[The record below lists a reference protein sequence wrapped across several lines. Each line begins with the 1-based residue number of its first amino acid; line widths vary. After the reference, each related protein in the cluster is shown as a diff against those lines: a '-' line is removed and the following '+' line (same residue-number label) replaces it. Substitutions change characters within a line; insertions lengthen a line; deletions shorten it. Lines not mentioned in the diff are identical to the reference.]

1 MLSMILV
8 VIAVLAVVLA
18 YKMGMKSG
26 EAEGWETYKNN
37 LNLLTEE
44 RNIANRRLME
54 VMKEKHLLEEK
65 HGPLRPATESRWFPE
80 EPKAERIDRVVSG
93 NFCRR
98 PSETVDQIMEKRRKK
113 TSVRPTPPPPPP
125 RVPASN
131 FGGGHT
137 THHTHHDH
145 LPGVVLGMA
154 IHDALASSGDG
165 CVVVPDYT
173 NGPTQQGSSDVNLT
187 ERNSCV
193 DSTPAYEAPSH
204 SAPSYEPPSCSSSTD
219 YSSGS
224 TDYGCSDTSSSSSSF
239 GD

>member
-1 MLSMILV
+1 MVWAIVSLILQV
-8 VIAVLAVVLA
+8 VAFVYVWRTARRKGREEMEVLVNCL
-18 YKMGMKSG
+18 M
-26 EAEGWETYKNN
+26 
-37 LNLLTEE
+37 EE
-44 RNIANRRLME
+44 RNIANRHLQE

-65 HGPLRPATESRWFPE
+65 YGPLRPAVESRWLPGKTKE
-80 EPKAERIDRVVSG
+80 EQIVEMREKIGAKKSSG
-93 NFCRR
+93 R
-98 PSETVDQIMEKRRKK
+98 
-113 TSVRPTPPPPPP
+113 TPPPPRP
-125 RVPASN
+125 RIPMSN

-145 LPGVVLGMA
+145 LPGVVLGVA
-154 IHDALASSGDG
+154 IHEALASSGDG

-173 NGPTQQGSSDVNLT
+173 NGPTQQDQQDVSII

-204 SAPSYEPPSCSSSTD
+204 SSPSYEAPSHSSHSYESPSCSSSTD

-224 TDYGCSDTSSSSSSF
+224 TDFGSSDTSSSSSF